1 MTRRHA
7 LIWETAVRANPLGF
21 LFTGRAYIRNFHW
34 QPDERLGAACGV
46 ARRRQGDEW
55 QVPPMMCFHAVQ
67 AYELGDDIV
76 AELCVYDDVAV
87 FEDLQLDRVRNGVP
101 LRGVPKLARYVLRRG
116 SADARPE
123 TFGEAFE
130 LPQVHPDRIGQGRS
144 RFAWGAAFDPA
155 SAPTFFDRTMRID
168 LVNDERRVWQRPN
181 AVQLEPLFVPRPGSK
196 TDDDGVLLVPTLAD
210 DDEAT
215 VIGVR
220 RRAHDGL
227 RSDAA
232 RAAGSAVRLPRGL
245 DRLIGKAADAAAFTL
260 LRRTGVPSDRNRS
273 RRNCA
278 RSRGSGSAFWMRSR
292 SLPASLMWRF
302 FCTSSMM
309 R

>member
-1 MTRRHA
+1 MTSS
-7 LIWETAVRANPLGF
+7 PSC
-21 LFTGRAYIRNFHW
+21 
-34 QPDERLGAACGV
+34 ACTTTSRSSRTCSSIG
-46 ARRRQGDEW
+46 
-55 QVPPMMCFHAVQ
+55 
-67 AYELGDDIV
+67 
-76 AELCVYDDVAV
+76 
-87 FEDLQLDRVRNGVP
+87 VRNGVP

-116 SADARPE
+116 SAEARPE

-181 AVQLEPLFVPRPGSK
+181 AVQLEPLFVPRPGSR

-220 RRAHDGL
+220 RCTHDGL
-227 RSDAA
+227 RGDAA
-232 RAAGSAVRLPRGL
+232 RAAGRAVRLPRGL

-260 LRRTGVPSDRNRS
+260 LRVPACRASAADRAGTARARAPPAAPS
-273 RRNCA
+273 GCA
-278 RSRGSGSAFWMRSR
+278 AGRCR
-292 SLPASLMWRF
+292 PA
-302 FCTSSMM
+302 
-309 R
+309 